1 MEFLQIC
8 KYVDERLNLMSLEQK
23 VILFR
28 DILKFPIDSTYSKFK
43 YCGMSWDETQMNDF
57 LQISQH
63 WLSVPQ
69 YDKLYKYFMN
79 LSEK

>member
-1 MEFLQIC
+1 MEFLHLC
-8 KYVDERLNLMSLEQK
+8 KYVDERLNLMSVHQK

-28 DILKFPIDSTYSKFK
+28 DVLNYPIDSSYSNFK
-43 YCGMSWDETQMNDF
+43 YCGMVWDETRMSDF
-57 LQISQH
+57 LQITQH

-69 YDKLYKYFMN
+69 YDKLYKFFMN